1 MYRLLVMFALI
12 VSFSTQAY
20 PSYGQYWPH
29 RSVIFFA
36 PSQDKHVEQ
45 FELETLL
52 NDCALTTRD
61 VVTLIITNDGYTQP
75 TWVEEQFDLG
85 MLYNLYHVKPDEHVA
100 ILIGKDGNE
109 KMRWGKSTD
118 WHKVKQTIDDMPMRQ
133 REMKDRQDPCSI

>member
-52 NDCALTTRD
+52 NDCALSERD
-61 VVTLIITNDGYTQP
+61 VVTIIITLDGYTRP
-75 TWVEEQFDLG
+75 EWVDQQFDLG
-85 MLYNLYHVKPDEHVA
+85 MLYNLYRVNPDEHTA
-100 ILIGKDGNE
+100 ILIGKDGTE
-109 KMRWGKSTD
+109 KLRWGKSTD
-118 WHKVKQTIDDMPMRQ
+118 WLKVKRAIDSMPIRKTEMR
-133 REMKDRQDPCSI
+133 DRQDPCSI